1 MDDGQR
7 SIVHGPTKK
16 GENMIPS
23 FLLAKLYVKGSLKN
37 NESGFEFALKN
48 IIDSTML
55 IGIGPISVAGKDYE
69 GQAITMTVGDKT
81 VSGAELSRSNSVPV
95 RMGVPL
101 KVAVAGDKLASGS
114 QKVSVAATTSD
125 IGKIK
130 FDFSDT
136 VA

>member
-1 MDDGQR
+1 
-7 SIVHGPTKK
+7 
-16 GENMIPS
+16 MIPS

-37 NESGFEFALKN
+37 SDSGFEFSLKN

-55 IGIGPISVAGKDYE
+55 IGIGPIVVGEKNYE
-69 GQAITMTVGDKT
+69 GEAIMMTVGDKT
-81 VSGAELSRSNSVPV
+81 VSGAELSRSNSIPV

-101 KVAVAGDKLASGS
+101 KVTITGDKLTNGE
-114 QKVSVAATTSD
+114 QKVTVTATTSD

-130 FDFSDT
+130 FDISDN

>member
-1 MDDGQR
+1 
-7 SIVHGPTKK
+7 
-16 GENMIPS
+16 MIPS

-55 IGIGPISVAGKDYE
+55 IGIGPITAAGKEYE
-69 GQAITMTVGDKT
+69 GPVINMTVGEKT
-81 VSGAELSRSNSVPV
+81 VNGADLSRSNSVPV
-95 RMGVPL
+95 RMGVPI
-101 KVAVAGDKLASGS
+101 KVSVAGDKLAAGQ
-114 QKVSVAATTSD
+114 QKVTVAATTSD

-130 FDFSDT
+130 FDINDT

>member
-1 MDDGQR
+1 
-7 SIVHGPTKK
+7 
-16 GENMIPS
+16 MIPS

-37 NESGFEFALKN
+37 SDSGFEFSLKN

-55 IGIGPISVAGKDYE
+55 IGIGPITVGEKSYE
-69 GQAITMTVGDKT
+69 GDAITMTIADRSVN
-81 VSGAELSRSNSVPV
+81 GAELSRSNSVPV

-101 KVAVAGDKLASGS
+101 KVAVAGEKLPAGA
-114 QKVSVAATTSD
+114 QKVSVSATTTD

-130 FDFSDT
+130 FDINDT

>member
-1 MDDGQR
+1 
-7 SIVHGPTKK
+7 
-16 GENMIPS
+16 MIPS

-37 NESGFEFALKN
+37 NESGFEFSLKN

-55 IGIGPISVAGKDYE
+55 IGIGPINVGDKDYE
-69 GQAITMTVGDKT
+69 GEAIRMTVGEKT

-101 KVAVAGDKLASGS
+101 KVSVAGDPLTSGP
-114 QKVSVAATTSD
+114 QKVTVVATTSD

-130 FDFSDT
+130 FDISDI
-136 VA
+136 VQ